1 MKITYIFHSGFLVET
16 DRFCYLFDYEKGPL
30 PEADPKK
37 PILVLSSHG
46 HGDHYNEEVFSLLRA
61 SGTEPLIRVMAEAKT
76 RELAESVVDAF
87 VDLVNAL

>member
-1 MKITYIFHSGFLVET
+1 M
-16 DRFCYLFDYEKGPL
+16 
-30 PEADPKK
+30 ADPTLREAMAKQ
-37 PILVLSSHG
+37 
-46 HGDHYNEEVFSLLRA
+46 EVAFNGEGRLLIRA